1 MQFSFCTGPCQLY
14 SWCWEW
20 AQTHLSEI
28 WKAMNY
34 KTFLTLRAS
43 VKAPELLRCQ
53 DRCYYYWHN
62 ALNASYRQAKHFHM
76 LNVTLWGTQYFLHL
90 KQLSRNLPWSVY
102 SHPDINGRGGI
113 QTKAVD
119 LNFSALGTGFLED
132 NFSFRAGSWMAS
144 GWFRCIAFLMHFQ
157 FSSVAQSCPAPLQPH
172 GLQHARPPCPSP
184 TPGACS
190 NSCPLSRWCHPTISS
205 SVIPLSSCL
214 QSFPASESSDVS
226 VLHIRWPKYW
236 SFSFKISPSNEYSG
250 PISFRIDWLAFL
262 AVQGTQE
269 SFPTPQFK
277 SINSSALSF
286 LYSPTLTSIH
296 DTGKTIALARWTFVG
311 KIMSAV

>member
-1 MQFSFCTGPCQLY
+1 MQFSFCTGPCKLY

-205 SVIPLSSCL
+205 SVSPFSSCL
-214 QSFPASESSDVS
+214 QSFPASGSFPVSQLFAWGGQSIGLSASASVSPMNTQDWFPLGWTGWISLHPKDSQESS
-226 VLHIRWPKYW
+226 
-236 SFSFKISPSNEYSG
+236 
-250 PISFRIDWLAFL
+250 
-262 AVQGTQE
+262 
-269 SFPTPQFK
+269 PTPQFK
-277 SINSSALSF
+277 GINPLVLSL
-286 LYSPTLTSIH
+286 LYSPTVTSIH
-296 DTGKTIALARWTFVG
+296 DYWKNHSFD
-311 KIMSAV
+311 

>member
-1 MQFSFCTGPCQLY
+1 MNGHAFPQGRADVFHDCSRPLAAGVYWDTVSRAVTQGPIRTKGLHLAESSALTILKSLITFEQEVMQFSFCTGPCKLY

-157 FSSVAQSCPAPLQPH
+157 FS
-172 GLQHARPPCPSP
+172 
-184 TPGACS
+184 
-190 NSCPLSRWCHPTISS
+190 
-205 SVIPLSSCL
+205 
-214 QSFPASESSDVS
+214 
-226 VLHIRWPKYW
+226 
-236 SFSFKISPSNEYSG
+236 
-250 PISFRIDWLAFL
+250 
-262 AVQGTQE
+262 
-269 SFPTPQFK
+269 
-277 SINSSALSF
+277 
-286 LYSPTLTSIH
+286 
-296 DTGKTIALARWTFVG
+296 
-311 KIMSAV
+311 